1 LSKRELAHWG
11 KWEEGAYRPMSEE
24 NKALIRREIEEV
36 FSAQGDLDVADEIF
50 APEYVSHDPISPE
63 EVRGGPEGAKEFAMM
78 YRNAFPDVQLSI
90 EDQIAE
96 GDKVVTRW
104 IGSGTHLGELMG
116 IAPTGNQ
123 VRVAGMTISRIE
135 EGKIAEEWEI
145 YDALGMMQQLGAIPS
160 PEEAQA

>member
-1 LSKRELAHWG
+1 
-11 KWEEGAYRPMSEE
+11 
-24 NKALIRREIEEV
+24 
-36 FSAQGDLDVADEIF
+36 
-50 APEYVSHDPISPE
+50 
-63 EVRGGPEGAKEFAMM
+63 
-78 YRNAFPDVQLSI
+78 
-90 EDQIAE
+90 
-96 GDKVVTRW
+96 VTRW

>member
-1 LSKRELAHWG
+1 
-11 KWEEGAYRPMSEE
+11 MSEE
-24 NKALIRREIEEV
+24 NKAIVRGEIEEV

-50 APEYVSHDPISPE
+50 APEYVGYPE
-63 EVRGGPEGAKEFAMM
+63 DVRGPEGAKETAKM

-90 EDQIAE
+90 EDQVAE

-104 IGSGTHLGELMG
+104 IGSGTHQGEMMG

-123 VRVAGMTISRIE
+123 VRVDGMTISRIE
-135 EGKIAEEWEI
+135 DGKIVEEWEI

>member
-1 LSKRELAHWG
+1 
-11 KWEEGAYRPMSEE
+11 MSEE
-24 NKALIRREIEEV
+24 NKAIVRREIEEV

-50 APEYVSHDPISPE
+50 APDYVGHDAISPE
-63 EVRGGPEGAKEFAMM
+63 DAHGPEGAKETARM

-90 EDQIAE
+90 EDQVAE

-104 IGSGTHLGELMG
+104 IGSGTHQGELMG

-123 VRVAGMTISRIE
+123 VRVDGITISRIE
-135 EGKIAEEWEI
+135 DGKIAEEWDI
-145 YDALGMMQQLGAIPS
+145 YDALSMMQQIGAISS